1 MTHEL
6 KIWPIPFR
14 AVLNGSKRYE
24 VRKADRD
31 FKLGDTFTLK
41 EYLPDTEQFTGREF
55 MGRITYITEAE
66 TWGLP
71 EDICIFG
78 FEEIK

>member
-1 MTHEL
+1 MIEL

-14 AVLNGSKRYE
+14 AVLNGDKRYE
-24 VRKADRD
+24 VRKADRE
-31 FKLGDTFTLK
+31 FAIGATIVLREF
-41 EYLPDTEQFTGREF
+41 LPDTEQYTGRSFTGK
-55 MGRITYITEAE
+55 ITYITKSG

-71 EDICIFG
+71 SDICVFG